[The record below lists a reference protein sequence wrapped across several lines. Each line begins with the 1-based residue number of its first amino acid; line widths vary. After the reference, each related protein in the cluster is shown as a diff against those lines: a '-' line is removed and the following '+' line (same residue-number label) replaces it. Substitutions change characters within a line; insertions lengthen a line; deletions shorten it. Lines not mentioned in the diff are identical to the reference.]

1 MSDSHAMDS
10 KKVLIL
16 LAILTA
22 VEVGWAVLLPIP
34 VWAIRAGLIALALWK
49 GYLIFMFFMH
59 MKFEGWIVK
68 GLMLPTVPLMF
79 IVVLANMP
87 DTSFNDKLVYPIGSM
102 ASPDGGD
109 VHEIK
114 HVAAGGHSEE
124 DAAAHEDDKH

>member
-1 MSDSHAMDS
+1 MDS
-10 KKVLIL
+10 KKVLFL
-16 LAILTA
+16 LAVLTA

-34 VWAIRAGLIALALWK
+34 VWAIRAGLVALALWK

-79 IVVLANMP
+79 ILVFANMP

-102 ASPDGGD
+102 ASPDGGE

-114 HVAAGGHSEE
+114 DVASGGHSGQDGTVHEE
-124 DAAAHEDDKH
+124 DEH

>member
-34 VWAIRAGLIALALWK
+34 VWAIRAGLVALALWK

-59 MKFEGWIVK
+59 MKFEGWILK

-87 DTSFNDKLVYPIGSM
+87 DTSYNDNLIYPIGSM
-102 ASPDGGD
+102 VSPDGGE

-114 HVAAGGHSEE
+114 DIASGAHSEE
-124 DAAAHEDDKH
+124 EGHADEESGY